1 VQLGEL
7 TVSTARMYDKF
18 ESLLS
23 EMGQNA
29 PKDAGEREIF
39 RRIFIRG
46 YGDGWQD
53 AEAVSKAT
61 HFLRLIGW
69 Q

>member
-1 VQLGEL
+1 M
-7 TVSTARMYDKF
+7 SAARMYEQF
-18 ESLLS
+18 EALMS

-29 PKDAGEREIF
+29 PKDRGEREIF
-39 RRIFIRG
+39 RRIFVRA